1 MRQRIATAA
10 NKIAGMSYTEDSD
23 RENVS
28 TVAGDTANQHP
39 ERILPLSDRGGRA
52 AAEAKD
58 ARQQDE
64 EQKSIVDD
72 RKSNGVIKRIAAGLV
87 IGSHSSAMWSMQS
100 RGGIDLLK

>member
-1 MRQRIATAA
+1 MRMFRRWLEIQLTNIPKEFYPFLIAEA
-10 NKIAGMSYTEDSD
+10 
-23 RENVS
+23 R
-28 TVAGDTANQHP
+28 
-39 ERILPLSDRGGRA
+39 RA
-52 AAEAKD
+52 AVEAKD
-58 ARQQDE
+58 ARQQAE